1 MNRDISPSTI
11 GTLLS
16 ELRDEGTTLLRQE
29 TALAKAEL
37 GEKVSLV
44 GKSVAAMA
52 IGGVVVGAGLII
64 LLIGVAY
71 LARHGLVAA
80 GISEDIAQWLSFL
93 LVGAVVALG
102 GWGHLVKAKKNLNSK
117 ALKPTETV
125 ASLRDNKQWAQSKI
139 PHAHEPAH

>member
-37 GEKVSLV
+37 GEKLSLV

-52 IGGVVVGAGLII
+52 VGGVVVGAGLII
-64 LLIGVAY
+64 LLIGVGY
-71 LARHGLVAA
+71 LARHALVAA
-80 GISEDIAQWLSFL
+80 GLDDNIAQWLGFL
-93 LVGAVVALG
+93 LVGAVVAVV
-102 GWGHLVKAKKNLNSK
+102 GWVLLAKAKKNLNAK
-117 ALKPTETV
+117 TLQPTETV
-125 ASLRDNKQWAQSKI
+125 ASLRDSKQWAQSKL